1 MSKMKFTPGPWTLL
15 PQNGAGP
22 MLVHEYETGN
32 QMNPTGYR
40 LIAHM
45 LQRGNSLE
53 EDRAN
58 HRLCAAVTDMYQAL
72 SSIANTYD
80 ESWSVGSQERHIG
93 DLARSVL
100 AKAEGRQP

>member
-1 MSKMKFTPGPWTLL
+1 MASETKHTEGPWTLL

-53 EDRAN
+53 QDRAN
-58 HRLCAAVTDMYQAL
+58 HNLCAAAPEMLAALKRIVLNWDGEPEDM
-72 SSIANTYD
+72 D
-80 ESWSVGSQERHIG
+80 E
-93 DLARSVL
+93 AREAI
-100 AKAEGRQP
+100 AKATS